1 MLVRTIRRTAVALML
16 CWGMAHSCFAT
27 ILNVV
32 VTPNSVPFSYR
43 NENGD
48 LVGFNVDI
56 ARAICRELG
65 QVCRIEAVV
74 FPEILSLV
82 TTSRVDLAVANFLK
96 TPERTRQVA
105 FSVPYWRSTSSY
117 IGSSTLTGTSGAQL
131 LVSGGVCAIRETAQ
145 MRYLLS
151 LQAQSGGEIHPVD
164 ANRDIFDGL
173 LMGQCS
179 AALLP
184 TMQAL
189 SFLQSQEGLSFR
201 FIGAPLEEAG
211 LGGTVH
217 IIVRPDDQA
226 LLERVNRA
234 IRSLVN
240 SGEHERL
247 SRRYFP
253 FSIY

>member
-1 MLVRTIRRTAVALML
+1 MLVRTIRRVVAGLML
-16 CWGMAHSCFAT
+16 CGWMAGSSFASV
-27 ILNVV
+27 LNVV

-43 NENGD
+43 DENGD

-65 QVCRIEAVV
+65 QVCRLEAVV

-82 TTSRVDLAVANFLK
+82 TTSRVDVAVANFLQ
-96 TPERTRQVA
+96 TPERARQVA
-105 FSVPYWRSTSSY
+105 FSVPYWRSTSSF
-117 IGSSTLTGTSGAQL
+117 IGLSGLTGSTGLELLASGP
-131 LVSGGVCAIRETAQ
+131 VCAIRETAQ

-151 LQAQSGGEIHPVD
+151 LQAPSAEGIHPVD

-173 LMGQCS
+173 LMGRCS

-189 SFLQSQEGLSFR
+189 SFLQSEEGLGFK

-217 IIVRPDDQA
+217 IIVRPDDQG

-234 IRSLVN
+234 IQSLVN